1 MCVAGHR
8 RRAHLWFMRIAIL
21 GPGAI
26 GSTFAFQLARA
37 GHDVTV
43 IARGARL
50 EFLQR
55 EQAIVLQN
63 GERAK
68 VSVAPSLDEKGEW
81 DLVLVTVLATQVA
94 PVLPSLKASAAK
106 RVMFMFNT
114 FESIDPLRDA
124 VGAERFTFG
133 FPGGVFSLLIDGKIN
148 PTIRSGTTVGD
159 PAIAKT
165 FTDAGIPTVVEPDM
179 QSWLRTHAAMVVPLM
194 SIGVT
199 VHARGSGVTWKEAG
213 AYARAFD
220 VGMQMTRSLGNTLLP
235 SSIASMAKLPMF
247 LMTFMLWA
255 MSRSTML
262 RDLGALGAAEPRML
276 IDMMSA
282 ASPQLAAPLLAIK
295 P

>member
-1 MCVAGHR
+1 
-8 RRAHLWFMRIAIL
+8 MRIAIL

-26 GSTFAFQLARA
+26 GSTFAFYLSKV

-43 IARGARL
+43 VARSARL

-68 VSVAPSLDEKGEW
+68 VSVAAALDEKTEW
-81 DLVLVTVLATQVA
+81 DLVLVTVLATQVGA
-94 PVLPSLKASAAK
+94 VLPVLKASAAK

-124 VGAERFTFG
+124 VGAGRFTFG
-133 FPGGVFSLLIDGKIN
+133 FPGGVFTLLVDGKIN
-148 PTIRSGTTVGD
+148 PTIRSGTTAD
-159 PAIAKT
+159 DAAIAKT
-165 FTDAGIPTVVEPDM
+165 FTDAGIPTVVEADM

-213 AYARAFD
+213 AYARAFAA
-220 VGMQMTRSLGNTLLP
+220 GMEMTRSLGNALLP

-255 MSRSTML
+255 MSRTKML
-262 RDLGALGAAEPRML
+262 RDLGALGATEPRML
-276 IDMMSA
+276 IDMMNA
-282 ASPQLAAPLLAIK
+282 AAPQMAAPLLAIK

>member
-1 MCVAGHR
+1 
-8 RRAHLWFMRIAIL
+8 MRIAIL

-26 GSTFAFQLARA
+26 GSTFAFQLSRF

-43 IARGARL
+43 VARGARL
-50 EFLQR
+50 ETLTR
-55 EQAIVLQN
+55 EQAIVTGK

-68 VSVAPSLDEKGEW
+68 VSVTAALDEKTEW

-94 PVLPSLKASAAK
+94 AVLPVLKASAAK

-133 FPGGVFSLLIDGKIN
+133 FPGGVFTLLVDGKIN

-159 PAIAKT
+159 EAIAKT
-165 FTDAGIPTVVEPDM
+165 FTDAGIPTVVERDM
-179 QSWLRTHAAMVVPLM
+179 QSWLRTHAAMVAPLM

-213 AYARAFD
+213 AHARAFD
-220 VGMQMTRSLGNTLLP
+220 AGMQMTRALGNALLP
-235 SSIASMAKLPMF
+235 SSIASMSKLPVF

-255 MSRSTML
+255 MSRTKML

-282 ASPQLAAPLLAIK
+282 AAPDKAEPLRAIR